1 MCFSGNRVNTL
12 VYPREKRHL
21 PLGRTSFL
29 VDNAK
34 VGHESPRFSDAPFFL
49 PCKGCATGSSLMGGN
64 YINVYLSVTAFQVVL
79 QSTPCKQARKRGVTS
94 AKGLFLS
101 SFFVSPR
108 QKPYLC
114 SVNLTRGG
122 LCLGKELLRGVQL
135 PLSVL
140 FSPALHLSAF
150 SAWEGAL

>member
-1 MCFSGNRVNTL
+1 MCISGNRVNTL

-34 VGHESPRFSDAPFFL
+34 VGHESPKFPDSLLFLLCEGRIFCFSPR
-49 PCKGCATGSSLMGGN
+49 GGN
-64 YINVYLSVTAFQVVL
+64 YNIVCHSASVFQVLL
-79 QSTPCKQARKRGVTS
+79 QSALCKQASNLGVNS
-94 AKGLFLS
+94 ANGLFLS
-101 SFFVSPR
+101 SFFVSPG
-108 QKPYLC
+108 QNPYLC

-122 LCLGKELLRGVQL
+122 LCCSNDMKPSVRQ

-140 FSPALHLSAF
+140 CVSVPLLSAF
-150 SAWEGAL
+150 ALRESCL